1 MADENTNNPKGN
13 TAIAI
18 DNVKPDSADATKVV
32 GQENAVSEKATL
44 ATNNKHKY
52 ESVHDVP
59 HPHFRWHAEALVDG
73 HEVCK
78 GIVKDISMRGVNFFP
93 DHNLQNSKLV
103 KLQIHIPPLVVTAPI
118 HILEVTGKITSTVYD
133 SVEDSFRSGINFLEF
148 TLESDRAY
156 LLSRI
161 SEQ

>member
-1 MADENTNNPKGN
+1 MTGENSNNSPSD
-13 TAIAI
+13 TTIAM
-18 DNVKPDSADATKVV
+18 DNLKPDSVGAIKVASHQNV
-32 GQENAVSEKATL
+32 VTEEISSASNK
-44 ATNNKHKY
+44 KHKY
-52 ESVHDVP
+52 ESIHDVP
-59 HPHFRWHAEALVDG
+59 HPHFRWHADALVDG

-93 DHNLQNSKLV
+93 DHNLQNAKLV
-103 KLQIHIPPLVVTAPI
+103 KLQIHIPPLLVTAP
-118 HILEVTGKITSTVYD
+118 HHVLEVTGKITSTVYD
-133 SVEDSFRSGINFLEF
+133 SVEDSFRSGISFLDF

>member
-1 MADENTNNPKGN
+1 MAGENLTNPSSN
-13 TAIAI
+13 ASI
-18 DNVKPDSADATKVV
+18 DKDNEKQNSVDATKDA
-32 GQENAVSEKATL
+32 GQDNPVAD
-44 ATNNKHKY
+44 NNPLPTSSKHKY
-52 ESVHDVP
+52 ENIHDVP

-73 HEVCK
+73 HEVCR
-78 GIVKDISMRGVNFFP
+78 GIVKDISMKGVNFYP
-93 DHNLQNSKLV
+93 DHNLQNAKLL
-103 KLQIHIPPLVVTAPI
+103 KLQIHIPPLVVTAPH

-133 SVEDSFRSGINFLEF
+133 SVEDSFRSGISFLEF